1 MSSLHIYGKIQQ
13 PSVSSFMGIF
23 GVYTINTVN
32 IRIFTND
39 KDNYMNSSSLITL
52 NEKPVV
58 VKLTRHKEFW
68 KDNIWYYKSV
78 FLSSEGGN

>member
-1 MSSLHIYGKIQQ
+1 
-13 PSVSSFMGIF
+13 MGIVGF
-23 GVYTINTVN
+23 YTINTVN

-52 NEKPVV
+52 KENPVV
-58 VKLTRHKEFW
+58 VKLTRHEEFW

-78 FLSSEGGN
+78 FLSFEGGN